1 MLLYP
6 SIKCG
11 HLLPLTGH
19 PVIPALIHS
28 FHKNGVMVNFVKG
41 IALMVWTQDR
51 CCLCVFLEREQIF
64 RAVGGSEPSIPQRDG
79 SGSPGV
85 TWGFPGGVNGE
96 ESTHQCRRHKIGGY
110 DPWVR
115 RIPWRREWQPTPVF
129 LPGESHGQRTLV
141 GCSPRGHKVSD
152 MAEHSRSHLECGLI
166 LLYVTVL
173 KKVQ

>member
-1 MLLYP
+1 MWP
-6 SIKCG
+6 
-11 HLLPLTGH
+11 
-19 PVIPALIHS
+19 PAAIDWTSSHSCTHS
-28 FHKNGVMVNFVKG
+28 FFPQKWGDGQLCEGHCSDGVDTGQMLPV
-41 IALMVWTQDR
+41 
-51 CCLCVFLEREQIF
+51 CVPRERTDISSC
-64 RAVGGSEPSIPQRDG
+64 GGSEPSIPQRDG

-96 ESTHQCRRHKIGGY
+96 ESTHQCRRHKRGGY

-115 RIPWRREWQPTPVF
+115 RIPWRRAWQPTPVF
-129 LPGESHGQRTLV
+129 LPGESHGQRSLV
-141 GCSPRGHKVSD
+141 GCSPRGHKESD